1 MAMTGM
7 ASFVS
12 DILRSRSLV
21 IDLRTEPNPLNG
33 LLEVF
38 GDTEAEMGVA
48 FLLGPNGSRE
58 RRVRNDGMPEP
69 AGLGWVV
76 VYVVFEPGEYPMPC
90 GLETLLV
97 EGRRAEAV
105 EEKTL
110 FFERV
115 GTADGVFGEPR
126 AAISAR
132 VLYWLE
138 GCGISWVFG
147 GDLGGDSKH
156 SSKTSSSTKA

>member
-7 ASFVS
+7 ASLVS

-38 GDTEAEMGVA
+38 GDAEVEMGVA
-48 FLLGPNGSRE
+48 FLLGPNGRRE

-97 EGRRAEAV
+97 EGRRAEA

-110 FFERV
+110 FFEWV
-115 GTADGVFGEPR
+115 GIADGVFGEPR
-126 AAISAR
+126 AAISPKA
-132 VLYWLE
+132 LYWLE
-138 GCGISWVFG
+138 TRGISWVYV
-147 GDLGGDSKH
+147 GDSG
-156 SSKTSSSTKA
+156 